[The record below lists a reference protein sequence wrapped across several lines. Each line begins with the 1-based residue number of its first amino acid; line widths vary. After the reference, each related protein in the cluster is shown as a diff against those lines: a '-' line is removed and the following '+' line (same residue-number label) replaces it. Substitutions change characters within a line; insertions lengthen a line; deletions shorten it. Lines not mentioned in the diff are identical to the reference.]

1 MVTTDSSAA
10 VATYGTG
17 GSASTGSP
25 RPTRRAALGRLV
37 DAAGPA
43 LGVLP
48 LLAACGGP
56 RGAGGTQPSSTTL
69 GPATLDVI
77 TRDEPIER
85 GLMVQL
91 YTRFTE
97 QHPQL
102 KVEPVTPGANFNDKV
117 AALLAG
123 GTPPAVTGPWGTGG
137 YRYWAVK
144 GALIELDALI
154 ARDKYDLSDFYPKF
168 VEATKMAGK
177 RYALPMGIGIQVQ
190 AYNKEIFQK
199 AGQTPPPTWFD
210 RSWNWDK
217 FLATARALTRDS
229 DGPTAQ
235 WGTGNPW
242 GDDRRIAYLYGGAW
256 FDLKAYETG
265 RATTFLHEPNAVG
278 DGIQLVADLTNRHRV
293 RPTGADA
300 TRVAGTVAPF
310 LAGRLAMEATATSSF
325 ARWSVAAAP
334 SWGVAAVPHPLGLA
348 RRNWITADPWFGFK
362 LGRHVDEQWAL
373 LKFLAS
379 KDSMRVFPLQSTFV
393 PPRPSLAGEFRD
405 HYVKLGKLA
414 VQDIDRTLEA
424 LPSGFTVTTQSVPV
438 FTDAWLQVIKPEFDK
453 VMAGEM
459 TARTMIER
467 VRPAVEAMIRAQ
479 P

>member
-1 MVTTDSSAA
+1 MM
-10 VATYGTG
+10 AT
-17 GSASTGSP
+17 
-25 RPTRRAALGRLV
+25 RNVTRRAATVRLV
-37 DAAGPA
+37 AETGALTAGGGTAA
-43 LGVLP
+43 
-48 LLAACGGP
+48 LLAACG
-56 RGAGGTQPSSTTL
+56 ATSSTTAPAPSKAL

-97 QHPQL
+97 QNPQV
-102 KVEPVTPGANFNDKV
+102 KVEPVSPGASFNDKV
-117 AALLAG
+117 AALLAS

-144 GALIELDALI
+144 GALLELDPLI

-190 AYNKEIFQK
+190 AYNKELFQK
-199 AGQTPPPTWFD
+199 AGQATPPGWAD
-210 RSWNWDK
+210 RTWNWDK
-217 FLATARALTRDS
+217 FLTTARALTRDV
-229 DGPTAQ
+229 DGSNAQ

-265 RATTFLHEPNAVG
+265 KATTFLHEPNAVVE
-278 DGIQLVADLTNRHRV
+278 GIQLVADLTHKHRV
-293 RPTGADA
+293 RPTAADA

-310 LAGRLAMEATATSSF
+310 LASRLAMESTATSNF
-325 ARWSVAAAP
+325 ARWSAAEAP
-334 SWGVAAVPHPLGLA
+334 AWGVAAVPHPPGLA

-362 LGRHVDEQWAL
+362 LGKFVDEQWAL

-379 KDSMRVFPLQSTFV
+379 KESMRVFPLQSTFV
-393 PPRPSLAGEFRD
+393 PPRPSLAGEFKE
-405 HYVKLGKLA
+405 HYVKLGKLSA
-414 VQDIDRTLEA
+414 ADIDRALEA
-424 LPSGFTVTTQSVPV
+424 LPTGWTATTQSVPV
-438 FTDAWLQVIKPEFDK
+438 FTDAWLQVIQPEFAK
-453 VMAGEM
+453 VMSGEI
-459 TARTMIER
+459 TARTMVER
-467 VRPAVEAMIRAQ
+467 VRPGVEALIKAQ
-479 P
+479 A

>member
-1 MVTTDSSAA
+1 MM
-10 VATYGTG
+10 AT
-17 GSASTGSP
+17 
-25 RPTRRAALGRLV
+25 RFVTRRAAAARLV
-37 DAAGPA
+37 SATGALTAAGGA
-43 LGVLP
+43 VS
-48 LLAACGGP
+48 LLAACGTP
-56 RGAGGTQPSSTTL
+56 ASTTAPAPSKAL

-97 QHPQL
+97 QNPQV
-102 KVEPVTPGANFNDKV
+102 KVEPVSPGTNFNDKV
-117 AALLAG
+117 AALLAS

-144 GALIELDALI
+144 GALVELDALI

-190 AYNKEIFQK
+190 AYNKELFQK
-199 AGQTPPPTWFD
+199 AGQAPPPGWADRTW
-210 RSWNWDK
+210 SWDK
-217 FLATARALTRDS
+217 FLTTARALTRDV
-229 DGPTAQ
+229 DGSNAQ

-265 RATTFLHEPNAVG
+265 KATTFLHEPNAVVE
-278 DGIQLVADLTNRHRV
+278 GIQLVADLTHKHRV
-293 RPTGADA
+293 RPTAADA

-310 LAGRLAMEATATSSF
+310 LASRLAMESTATSNF
-325 ARWSVAAAP
+325 ARWSAAEAP
-334 SWGVAAVPHPLGLA
+334 AWGVAAVPHPPALA

-362 LGRHVDEQWAL
+362 LGKFVDEQWAL

-379 KDSMRVFPLQSTFV
+379 KESMRVFPLQSTFV
-393 PPRPSLAGEFRD
+393 PPRPSLAGEFKE
-405 HYVKLGKLA
+405 HYVKLGKLSA
-414 VQDIDRTLEA
+414 ADIDRTLEA
-424 LPSGFTVTTQSVPV
+424 LPTGWTVTTQSVPV
-438 FTDAWLQVIKPEFDK
+438 FTDAWLQVIQPEFAK
-453 VMAGEM
+453 VMSGEI
-459 TARTMIER
+459 TARTMVDR
-467 VRPAVEAMIRAQ
+467 VRPGVEALIKAQ
-479 P
+479 A